1 MGFLERSPQDVDFTL
16 RSPEFPSA
24 LTYSTDLSCMPH
36 LNPIGFLFD
45 SPKHLETLA
54 TSGFGLA

>member
-45 SPKHLETLA
+45 SPKRLETVA
-54 TSGFGLA
+54 T